1 MQNYD
6 KIHEIPHRL
15 MPRLVLSIS
24 RLRSNR
30 RVNNGAY
37 KSQVNDR
44 GTLMQ
49 RGIETSV
56 LFRRGTRARVT
67 SMPDDRNKSRRR
79 RQSAATCVQ
88 GKPTTWM
95 NLPFMRASNP
105 FLQPP
110 SHRLWDLVGYQR
122 HDYATHT
129 HTQHAYIQTLRHKDE
144 KRERERERVH
154 MRTKRSAATHVTAI
168 VDRKEEPAAPTS
180 RVIPGFFARIRTLIA
195 YSFSRLSKWYPREV

>member
-15 MPRLVLSIS
+15 MPCLVLSIS

-79 RQSAATCVQ
+79 RQSAATCVR

-129 HTQHAYIQTLRHKDE
+129 HNTHTTNVETQRWKE
-144 KRERERERVH
+144 RKRERKSAH
-154 MRTKRSAATHVTAI
+154 AHKTKRCDTRDRHCWSQGRTGSANQP
-168 VDRKEEPAAPTS
+168 R
-180 RVIPGFFARIRTLIA
+180 
-195 YSFSRLSKWYPREV
+195 YSWLFCQNQDTDSILVLPSF

>member
-1 MQNYD
+1 MQ
-6 KIHEIPHRL
+6 H
-15 MPRLVLSIS
+15 
-24 RLRSNR
+24 
-30 RVNNGAY
+30 
-37 KSQVNDR
+37 
-44 GTLMQ
+44 
-49 RGIETSV
+49 GIETSV

-67 SMPDDRNKSRRR
+67 SMPDDRNKSRRW
-79 RQSAATCVQ
+79 RQSAATCVR
-88 GKPTTWM
+88 GKPTIWM

-129 HTQHAYIQTLRHKDE
+129 QDAYIRTLRHKDE
-144 KRERERERVH
+144 KRERERQRGRERVH

-180 RVIPGFFARIRTLIA
+180 RVIPGFFARTRTLIA
-195 YSFSRLSKWYPREV
+195 YSFSSLSKWYPREV

>member
-1 MQNYD
+1 
-6 KIHEIPHRL
+6 
-15 MPRLVLSIS
+15 
-24 RLRSNR
+24 
-30 RVNNGAY
+30 
-37 KSQVNDR
+37 
-44 GTLMQ
+44 
-49 RGIETSV
+49 
-56 LFRRGTRARVT
+56 
-67 SMPDDRNKSRRR
+67 
-79 RQSAATCVQ
+79 
-88 GKPTTWM
+88 M

-129 HTQHAYIQTLRHKDE
+129 QHAYIQTLRHKDE
-144 KRERERERVH
+144 KRERERKRGRERVH

>member
-37 KSQVNDR
+37 KSQV
-44 GTLMQ
+44 
-49 RGIETSV
+49 I
-56 LFRRGTRARVT
+56 T

-79 RQSAATCVQ
+79 RQSAATCVR

>member
-15 MPRLVLSIS
+15 MPCLVLSIS

-79 RQSAATCVQ
+79 RQSAATCVR

-122 HDYATHT
+122 TTMRHT
-129 HTQHAYIQTLRHKDE
+129 HTTRIQQTLRHKDE